1 MKMMSRQGLKKKRRC
16 DAMKK
21 IMIKN
26 TISLV
31 LAVTLVIF
39 SPLESVVG
47 NTVSGNSLR
56 VYAEEHPEST
66 MTEIDI
72 FTAEDLMSLAENC
85 HHEAWS
91 SDKFVVLKNDISLEN
106 SDFSSIPIFSG
117 IFNGNGHTISGY
129 SYDGTGY
136 VTGFFRY
143 VSRTG
148 CVQSLTIEA
157 DIDASEDGYVTG
169 ALAGINDGYIRKC
182 VVTGSVSGVTAT
194 GGIVGIN
201 GTGGLVIDCENRAE
215 VSGFYYTGGIAGRNY
230 GVIRRGIN
238 SGNIN
243 STSEWAAEN
252 DERQVDVISEI
263 TGDLSLISYQSGIDT
278 GGIAGFSRGMILS
291 SRNDAVVGYERV
303 GYNIGGICGRHCG
316 TIFSCTNNGTVLGK
330 KDVGGIAGQQEPYI
344 ETDPSKSISDQI
356 ARINALADK
365 TARDAEGATPAVT
378 EAIYALQQA
387 AGRTMDD
394 ASAMSGDLS
403 EYKLEENRD
412 WAGMIEDRAERAE
425 KEALE
430 SLENRMD
437 SMLDRLSS
445 YEDLSKEKMEELFG
459 DTDISDLSEEE
470 LRELIDGIEGAAGK
484 EEDLKE
490 SPDEDLSSEIS
501 DKADEAGA
509 EFNDTINSGIHTW
522 NSGIDDLTE
531 NRDILTS
538 DLSDVRYATDVLIS
552 VSSMYSAQLTQDA
565 AMLNDQI
572 NRTYDLMDDLV
583 RGVEE
588 EGMDYLFSDVS
599 ETAGSYNFDGRMV
612 SCRNNGIVNGD
623 INAGGIAGT
632 LAVDSENLEN
642 NAIARFELKTGEA
655 YAICSNVEDC
665 ENFGIVN
672 VRTDSAGGI
681 VGRAEHGCIR
691 GGCGY
696 GAVMSDDGDHIGGI
710 SGYSEGTILSSY
722 STCTLSGKDLVGGIA
737 GYAVSVKQCVAMP
750 VFGDV
755 SGDRGGIAGQILR
768 EDGTEAVDGSNYSEN
783 LYVSGDYYG
792 IDDISYGGITDEVTY
807 DELMQMDGIP
817 SEFGNLK
824 VIFVAGGEVVKIF
837 RASYG
842 DDMGFLAQPEIPDM
856 EGSYGVWPDLSGKKV
871 AGNMVVEAEYIS
883 HVGVLASDIKYADTG
898 RPIALLQGQFRETDS
913 IRARLTSM
921 EFTTPDNSAY
931 TDVTI
936 YEIGFDGTSASEN
949 SAEYRMRV
957 YVPYDQ
963 CRIWRKNG
971 ETWTEMPFEMAGSYA
986 QITFTGNAGVIAV
999 TKIPDRRL
1007 KYAGYAGIVLLIVI
1021 FAAVMIRQTVRS
1033 LRKSRKT
1040 E

>member
-1 MKMMSRQGLKKKRRC
+1 
-16 DAMKK
+16 MKK

-39 SPLESVVG
+39 NPLESVVG
-47 NTVSGNSLR
+47 NTVSGDSLR

-129 SYDGTGY
+129 SNDGTGY

-425 KEALE
+425 KEVLE

-737 GYAVSVKQCVAMP
+737 GYAVSVKQCVSMP

-755 SGDRGGIAGQILR
+755 RGDCGGIAGQILR
-768 EDGTEAVDGSNYSEN
+768 ETGTEAVNGNDYSDN
-783 LYVSGDYYG
+783 LYVSGDHYG
-792 IDDISYGGITDEVTY
+792 IDNISYEGITDEVTY

-883 HVGVLASDIKYADTG
+883 HVGVLASDVKYADTG

-971 ETWTEMPFEMAGSYA
+971 ETWTEIPFEMAGSYA

>member
-1 MKMMSRQGLKKKRRC
+1 MNKKSVRN
-16 DAMKK
+16 
-21 IMIKN
+21 I
-26 TISLV
+26 ISFI
-31 LAVTLVIF
+31 LAVTLAVL
-39 SPLESVVG
+39 SPVEGVLCGLFPEG
-47 NTVSGNSLR
+47 GR
-56 VYAEEHPEST
+56 KVYAAGMPECV

-72 FTAEDLMSLAENC
+72 CTADDLIELAGNC

-91 SDKFVVLKNDISLEN
+91 SDKFVVLKNDISLEGT
-106 SDFSSIPIFSG
+106 DFTSIPIFSG

-129 SYDGTGY
+129 SYSGTGY
-136 VTGFFRY
+136 VTGLFRY

-148 CVQSLTIEA
+148 TVQSLTLEA
-157 DIDASEDGYVTG
+157 DIDASGDGYVTG
-169 ALAGINDGYIRKC
+169 AIVGINDGYVRKC
-182 VVTGSVSGVTAT
+182 TVTGSVRGVSAT

-201 GTGGLVIDCENRAE
+201 GRKGLVIDCENRAQIL
-215 VSGFYYTGGIAGRNY
+215 GFYYTGGIAGRNY

-238 SGNIN
+238 SGDIN

-252 DERQVDVISEI
+252 DARRVDAVSEI
-263 TGDLSLISYQSGIDT
+263 TGDLSLVSFQSGIDT
-278 GGIAGFSRGMILS
+278 GGIAGFSEGMILS
-291 SRNDAVVGYERV
+291 SRNDATVGYERV

-316 TIFSCTNNGTVLGK
+316 TIYSCTNNGTVTGK

-344 ETDPSKSISDQI
+344 ETDPSKSVSDQI
-356 ARINALADK
+356 ARINALAGK
-365 TARDAEGATPAVT
+365 VAADAEGAVPEVT
-378 EAIYALQQA
+378 DAIYSLQQA
-387 AGRTMDD
+387 AGKAMDD
-394 ASAMSGDLS
+394 AVSMSGDLS
-403 EYKLEENRD
+403 EYKLEENRN
-412 WAGMIEDRAERAE
+412 WAGMIEERAERAE
-425 KEALE
+425 REALE

-437 SMLDRLSS
+437 AVLDQISGDKELT
-445 YEDLSKEKMEELFG
+445 EEEIEKILDGADL
-459 DTDISDLSEEE
+459 SDLSEEE
-470 LRELIDGIEGAAGK
+470 IEELKGRLEGHMPSEDDIKEAAGSNVTT
-484 EEDLKE
+484 EL
-490 SPDEDLSSEIS
+490 S
-501 DKADEAGA
+501 DKEHEAET
-509 EFNDTINSGIHTW
+509 EFNDSVNSGIHTW
-522 NSGIDDLTE
+522 NSGIDELTQ
-531 NRDILTS
+531 NKDILTS
-538 DLSDVRYATDVLIS
+538 DLYAVRYETDRLIS
-552 VSSMYSAQLTQDA
+552 ISSMYSGQLSADA
-565 AMLNDQI
+565 AMLGDQI
-572 NRTYDLMDDLV
+572 DRTCDLINDLIN
-583 RGVEE
+583 GVEE
-588 EGMDYLFSDVS
+588 EGIDYLFSDVS
-599 ETAGSYNFDGRMV
+599 DVAGTYNYDGRMTE
-612 SCRNNGIVNGD
+612 CRNNGTVSGD
-623 INAGGIAGT
+623 INAGGIAG
-632 LAVDSENLEN
+632 LLSVDTENLES
-642 NAIARFELKTGEA
+642 NAIARFELRTGEA
-655 YAICSNVEDC
+655 YALCSNVEDC
-665 ENFGIVN
+665 TNYGIVN
-672 VRTDSAGGI
+672 VRTDAAGGI
-681 VGRAEHGCIR
+681 AGKAEHGCIR

-696 GAVMSDDGDHIGGI
+696 GAVMSGDGDHIGGI
-710 SGYSEGTILSSY
+710 AGYSEGTIVSSY
-722 STCTLSGKDLVGGIA
+722 SACTLSGRDLIGGIA
-737 GYAVSVKQCVAMP
+737 GYAESIKQCVSMP

-755 SGDRGGIAGQILR
+755 RGDCGGIAGQILR
-768 EDGTEAVDGSNYSEN
+768 ETGTEAVNGNDYSDN
-783 LYVSGDYYG
+783 LYVSGDHYG
-792 IDDISYGGITDEVTY
+792 IDNISYEGITDELTY

-971 ETWTEMPFEMAGSYA
+971 GTWTEMPFEMAGSYA

-1007 KYAGYAGIVLLIVI
+1007 KYAGYAGIVLLIAV

>member
-1 MKMMSRQGLKKKRRC
+1 
-16 DAMKK
+16 MKK
-21 IMIKN
+21 NMIKN

-47 NTVSGNSLR
+47 NTVSG
-56 VYAEEHPEST
+56 
-66 MTEIDI
+66 D
-72 FTAEDLMSLAENC
+72 

-201 GTGGLVIDCENRAE
+201 GAEGLVIDCENCAA
-215 VSGFYYTGGIAGRNY
+215 VTGFYYTGGIAGRNY

-278 GGIAGFSRGMILS
+278 GGIAGFSKGMILS

-344 ETDPSKSISDQI
+344 EIDPSKSISDQI

-378 EAIYALQQA
+378 EAISALQQA

-445 YEDLSKEKMEELFG
+445 YEDLSEEKMEEFFG

-470 LRELIDGIEGAAGK
+470 LRELIDGIEGTAGK

-588 EGMDYLFSDVS
+588 EGMEYLFSDVS

-807 DELMQMDGIP
+807 
-817 SEFGNLK
+817 
-824 VIFVAGGEVVKIF
+824 VAGGEVVKIF
-837 RASYG
+837 HASYG
-842 DDMGFLAQPEIPDM
+842 DDMGLITPPEIPGKD
-856 EGSYGVWPDLSGKKV
+856 GCYGVWPALSGRHV
-871 AGNMVVEAEYIS
+871 AGNMVINAEYIS
-883 HVGVLASDIKYADTG
+883 HVGVLATDTKYADTG
-898 RPIALLQGQFRETDS
+898 RPLALLQGQFMENDS
-913 IRARLTSM
+913 IRAHLTTLP
-921 EFTTPDNSAY
+921 FATPDNSAY
-931 TDVTI
+931 TDVTV
-936 YEIGFDGTSASEN
+936 YEVSFDDGAVGN
-949 SAEYRMRV
+949 ADLRYRLRL
-957 YVPYDQ
+957 YVPYEN
-963 CRIWRKNG
+963 CRIWKKSG
-971 ETWTEMPFEMAGSYA
+971 DSWTEVPFEMAGSYA
-986 QITFTGNAGVIAV
+986 QITVSEKFGVYAV
-999 TKIPDRRL
+999 T
-1007 KYAGYAGIVLLIVI
+1007 
-1021 FAAVMIRQTVRS
+1021 
-1033 LRKSRKT
+1033 
-1040 E
+1040 

>member
-1 MKMMSRQGLKKKRRC
+1 
-16 DAMKK
+16 MKK

-47 NTVSGNSLR
+47 NTVSGDSLR

-129 SYDGTGY
+129 SNDGTGY

-378 EAIYALQQA
+378 EAIYALQRA

-737 GYAVSVKQCVAMP
+737 GYAVSVKQCVSMP

-755 SGDRGGIAGQILR
+755 RGDCGGIAGQILR
-768 EDGTEAVDGSNYSEN
+768 ETGTEAVNGNDYSDN
-783 LYVSGDYYG
+783 LYVSGDHYG
-792 IDDISYGGITDEVTY
+792 IDNISYEGITDEVTY

-883 HVGVLASDIKYADTG
+883 HVGVLASDVKYADTG

-971 ETWTEMPFEMAGSYA
+971 ETWTEIPFEMAGSYA